1 MEVSIAEEKDP
12 ALRRR
17 ILETLT
23 ARLPEWFAQAQSNRD
38 YAAQAEILEAWVARI
53 DGRAGGLL
61 LIKRH
66 SPVSA
71 EIYWLGVDPDHHR
84 QGIGKALIG
93 AVEHRLREEKI
104 RFLFV
109 MTLHPEDPYEP
120 YRRTRLFYERMG
132 FALALSSGQALAMSS
147 SDRLAYYLKPLQ
159 PKAVNS

>member
-1 MEVSIAEEKDP
+1 MEVSVGREKDP
-12 ALRRR
+12 TGNRR

-23 ARLPEWFAQAQSNRD
+23 ARLPEWFAQGESNKH
-38 YAAQAEILEAWVARI
+38 YAKQAEILEAWVARI
-53 DGRAGGLL
+53 GGRPGGLL
-61 LIKRH
+61 LLKRH
-66 SPVSA
+66 SAVSA

-93 AVEHRLREEKI
+93 ALERQLREEKI

-132 FALALSSGQALAMSS
+132 FALALSSGRALTTSS
-147 SDRLAYYLKPLQ
+147 SDPLAYYLKPL
-159 PKAVNS
+159 

>member
-1 MEVSIAEEKDP
+1 MDVAIAREED
-12 ALRRR
+12 AARNRR

-23 ARLPEWFAQAQSNRD
+23 SRLPEWFAQAESNRH
-38 YAAQAEILEAWVARI
+38 YAEQAESLEAWVARI

-84 QGIGKALIG
+84 QGVGRALIG
-93 AVEHRLREEKI
+93 AIERQLRKEKI

-109 MTLHPEDPYEP
+109 MTLNPDDPYEP

-132 FALALSSGQALAMSS
+132 FELALSSGQGPFGAA
-147 SDRLAYYLKPLQ
+147 SDPLAYYLKPL
-159 PKAVNS
+159 

>member
-1 MEVSIAEEKDP
+1 MDVSIAWEEDAAAK
-12 ALRRR
+12 RR

-23 ARLPEWFAQAQSNRD
+23 ARLPEWFAQGECNKH
-38 YAAQAEILEAWVARI
+38 YAKQAEILEAWVARI
-53 DGRAGGLL
+53 DGRPGGLL
-61 LIKRH
+61 LLKRH
-66 SPVSA
+66 SALSA

-120 YRRTRLFYERMG
+120 YRRTRLFYARMG
-132 FALALSSGQALAMSS
+132 FALALSSGQALVTSS
-147 SDRLAYYLKPLQ
+147 PAPLAYYLPPLS
-159 PKAVNS
+159 PLLAE

>member
-23 ARLPEWFAQAQSNRD
+23 AHLPDWFAQGEANRQ
-38 YAAQAEILEAWVARI
+38 YAAQAEILEAWIARI
-53 DGRAGGLL
+53 DGRPRGMLL
-61 LIKRH
+61 LKRH
-66 SPVSA
+66 SSVSA

-93 AVEHRLREEKI
+93 AVERRLKEEKI

-132 FALALSSGQALAMSS
+132 FALALSSGDALAASS
-147 SDRLAYYLKPLQ
+147 SNPLAYYLKLL
-159 PKAVNS
+159 

>member
-17 ILETLT
+17 ILERLT
-23 ARLPEWFAQAQSNRD
+23 ARLPEWFAQGEANRR
-38 YAAQAEILEAWVARI
+38 YAEQAENLEAWVARI
-53 DGRAGGLL
+53 AGRPCGLL
-61 LIKRH
+61 LLKRH

-84 QGIGKALIG
+84 QGIAKALIG
-93 AVEHRLREEKI
+93 AVEHRLEEEKI

-109 MTLHPEDPYEP
+109 MTLHPDDPYEP

-132 FALALSSGQALAMSS
+132 FALALSSGNALATPSS
-147 SDRLAYYLKPLQ
+147 NPLAYYLKLL
-159 PKAVNS
+159 

>member
-1 MEVSIAEEKDP
+1 MEVSIAAEKDP

-23 ARLPEWFAQAQSNRD
+23 ARLPEWFAQGESNRH
-38 YAAQAEILEAWVARI
+38 YAEQAEIPEAWVARI

-84 QGIGKALIG
+84 QGIGRTLID
-93 AVEHRLREEKI
+93 AVERQLRNEKVK
-104 RFLFV
+104 FLFV
-109 MTLHPEDPYEP
+109 MTLQDPYEP

-132 FALALSSGQALAMSS
+132 FELALSSGQVLA
-147 SDRLAYYLKPLQ
+147 
-159 PKAVNS
+159 

>member
-23 ARLPEWFAQAQSNRD
+23 ARLPEWFGRGESNRH

-71 EIYWLGVDPDHHR
+71 EIYWLGVDPHYHR

-93 AVEHRLREEKI
+93 VVERRVREEKI
-104 RFLFV
+104 RVLVV
-109 MTLHPEDPYEP
+109 MTLHPADPYEAYP
-120 YRRTRLFYERMG
+120 RTPPFYGSM
-132 FALALSSGQALAMSS
+132 
-147 SDRLAYYLKPLQ
+147 
-159 PKAVNS
+159 

>member
-23 ARLPEWFAQAQSNRD
+23 ARLPEWFGRGESNRH

-71 EIYWLGVDPDHHR
+71 EIYWLVVAPHSPR
-84 QGIGKALIG
+84 QGIL
-93 AVEHRLREEKI
+93 
-104 RFLFV
+104 
-109 MTLHPEDPYEP
+109 
-120 YRRTRLFYERMG
+120 
-132 FALALSSGQALAMSS
+132 QALFAVV
-147 SDRLAYYLKPLQ
+147 Q
-159 PKAVNS
+159 PPF

>member
-23 ARLPEWFAQAQSNRD
+23 SRLPEWFAQAESNRH

-53 DGRAGGLL
+53 GGQPLGLL
-61 LIKRH
+61 LLKRH
-66 SPVSA
+66 GAVSA

-93 AVEHRLREEKI
+93 EAVEGWKREE
-104 RFLFV
+104 
-109 MTLHPEDPYEP
+109 
-120 YRRTRLFYERMG
+120 
-132 FALALSSGQALAMSS
+132 
-147 SDRLAYYLKPLQ
+147 
-159 PKAVNS
+159 